1 MIDAREGY
9 DSLAPNPIITNRDS
23 QRQTVVDLLQLI
35 RVIQVGMDVD
45 GDGNPDIDAS
55 QIYFSGFSQGA
66 HYGAELLALS
76 PDLVGGVLTSGG
88 SSQMEIRRISPAARG
103 NQAGFQCAVRT
114 PSLINP
120 NGLTEFGGIPVQPP
134 FFNENKPFRDQP
146 ILVNDV
152 PGALAIQALFE
163 NVEWVNQP
171 GEASAF
177 APHIR
182 KMPLTGVGA
191 KPVIIQ
197 FAKGDQTLPNPR
209 ESAFVRAGDFA
220 DVTTYLRNDLLFA
233 DNPNVPKD
241 PHAFLVRIVLP
252 AAAPQAAAAQDQV
265 GTFFASRGTII
276 IHPEPAQ
283 YWEVPIQELPEDLAF
298 IP

>member
-1 MIDAREGY
+1 
-9 DSLAPNPIITNRDS
+9 
-23 QRQTVVDLLQLI
+23 
-35 RVIQVGMDVD
+35 MDVD

-55 QIYFSGFSQGA
+55 QIYYSGLSQGA

-76 PDLVGGVLTSGG
+76 PDLVGGVLSSVG
-88 SSQMEIRRISPAARG
+88 SSTVEWRRMATQARG
-103 NQAGFQCAVRT
+103 NRAGFLCAVRT

-120 NGLTEFGGIPVQPP
+120 NGLREFGGIPVEPP

-152 PGALAIQALFE
+152 PGALEIQALFE
-163 NVEWVNQP
+163 NVEWINQQ
-171 GEASAF
+171 GEAGAF

-182 KMPLTGVGA
+182 KMPLTGVSG

-197 FAKGDQTLPNPR
+197 FAKTDQSLPNPR

-233 DNPNVPKD
+233 DHPNVQKN
-241 PHAFLVRIVLP
+241 PHAFLVRIGF
-252 AAAPQAAAAQDQV
+252 AADAPQAAAAQDQV
-265 GTFFASRGTII
+265 GTFFASGGALI

-283 YWEVPIQELPEDLAF
+283 YWEVPIQLLPEDLAF
-298 IP
+298 IR